1 MHQGA
6 YDMNEGWN
14 EDSDFE
20 AMYAEAYG
28 DLMDEE
34 STGPGETH
42 DHAQLKEAL
51 TQTIIKRRT
60 EAINGRR
67 NSGIEGEWDEDEDFY
82 RGVDDVNRDQNA
94 KPISHTG
101 GAIGTRRNNPT
112 RSTVFI
118 NISRPY
124 VDSAAARLSDLLLPT
139 DDRNWSIKPT
149 PIPDLIE
156 ALNDLTTLEDE
167 ATGQPMMHEPKLD
180 NMPMGAVGGMP
191 TNLPGVG
198 DRPAEQMGVP
208 QAQAGMQP
216 RPKTVSDMAAEEM
229 ADAAR
234 KAEAATKQIDDWHIQ
249 SHYIGEVRK
258 VIEDCCRVGTGVL
271 KGPFPKK
278 FTHRRADQMSDT
290 GALMV
295 IEEIAPA
302 SRQVS
307 PWDVYPDPNCGD
319 NLHNGAY
326 MFERDY
332 MTAKQIKELAGLPGY
347 HDEALL
353 EVLEEGPKRKS
364 EVSRAKSS
372 DDERFEVWYYYGFLE
387 KEDYEAM
394 GEGDECA
401 LEQIPVIVTLIND
414 HIVKCTMSPIESG
427 EFPFDI
433 IPWQSRRDMPW
444 GIGVCRQINTAQR
457 MLNAAARNMM
467 DNAGLSAGP
476 QIVIRKGVVTPAD
489 GKWEI
494 TPRKYWF
501 INEDSDAMQVQHAFM
516 AVQIPSAQ
524 AELSQII
531 QFALQMAEQTTGMP
545 LLLQG
550 QGGQIGPAAET
561 VGGMTL
567 LANNASTV
575 LRRMARTFDDCITEP
590 HIRRY
595 YEWLMVYGEDEE
607 AKGDFVVDARG
618 SSALV
623 ERDLQNQ
630 AVMQMAQL
638 VMNPAFGI
646 NPQKWFEEACRVQ
659 RLDPKRFIY
668 SEEEKAQQQQAAAQQ
683 QQPPAPQVEAAK
695 IKAEADLQRA
705 QISAEVQQMRIK
717 TDTDRDVAYVQAQ
730 GNRDSIQAQGK
741 MRELEL
747 KRELAMLEYA
757 NANQIQLA
765 EVKARLAE
773 TGMKLQLQRE
783 LSAMGNAAKQVIKP
797 AAEPVGRAPNGQAF
811 QR

>member
-1 MHQGA
+1 MYEGA
-6 YDMNEGWN
+6 YDPDE
-14 EDSDFE
+14 EYE
-20 AMYAEAYG
+20 AMYAEAQA
-28 DLMDEE
+28 DLMEPEHVEKDY
-34 STGPGETH
+34 SQKI
-42 DHAQLKEAL
+42 AAL
-51 TQTIIKRRT
+51 TQSIVKRRT
-60 EAINGRR
+60 EAVNGRL
-67 NSGIEGEWDEDEDFY
+67 NSGIEEEWNEDEDFY
-82 RGVDDVNRDQNA
+82 RGVDDANRDQNA
-94 KPISHTG
+94 KPMSHTG
-101 GAIGTRRNNPT
+101 GAIGTRRTSPT

-149 PIPDLIE
+149 PIPELME
-156 ALNDLTTLEDE
+156 ALDDLTELEDE
-167 ATGQPMMHEPKLD
+167 VGQPIMQEPKLS

-198 DRPAEQMGVP
+198 DRPAEQMGGP

-216 RPKTVSDMAAEEM
+216 RPKTVSDVAAEEM
-229 ADAAR
+229 SAAT
-234 KAEAATKQIDDWHIQ
+234 KKSDAATKQIDDWQIQ
-249 SHYIGEVRK
+249 SHYAGEVRK
-258 VIEDCCRVGTGVL
+258 VIEDCSRVGTGVI

-278 FTHRRADQMSDT
+278 FKYRRADAMDGV
-290 GALMV
+290 GALML

-302 SRQVS
+302 SKRIS
-307 PWDVYPDPNCGD
+307 PWDVYPDPNCGED
-319 NLHNGAY
+319 IHNGAY
-326 MFERDY
+326 LFEKDY
-332 MTAKQIKELAGLPGY
+332 MTAKQIKDLAGVPGY
-347 HDEALL
+347 KDEELL
-353 EVLEEGPKRKS
+353 EVLEEGPKSKS
-364 EVSRAKSS
+364 EVSRMGSRTS

-394 GEGDECA
+394 GESCEDG
-401 LEQIPVIVTLIND
+401 LEQIPVIVTMIND
-414 HIVKCTMSPIESG
+414 HLVKCTMSPIESG
-427 EFPFDI
+427 EFPFDV
-433 IPWQSRRDMPW
+433 IPWQRRRDMPW

-545 LLLQG
+545 MLLQG

-595 YEWLMVYGEDEE
+595 YEWLMVYGEDE
-607 AKGDFVVDARG
+607 ATKGDFVVDARG

-659 RLDPKRFIY
+659 RLDPKRFTF

-683 QQPPAPQVEAAK
+683 QPQPVAPQVEAAK
-695 IKAEADLQRA
+695 IKAEVDMQKA

-730 GNRDSIQAQGK
+730 GNRDNIQAQAK
-741 MRELEL
+741 MQELEL

-757 NANQIQLA
+757 NANQIQLT

-773 TGMKLQLQRE
+773 TGMKLKLQRE
-783 LSAMGNAAKQVIKP
+783 LSAMGNAAKQVIEP
-797 AAEPVGRAPNGQAF
+797 AAEPAGRAPNGQAF